1 MGQYRFTSESV
12 TEGHPDKVCDKIA
25 DSVLDDILKHD
36 PAGRVACE
44 VAANTGMVLVMG
56 EITTTHYVNIAG
68 IARQCLAEIGY
79 DDSHGFSADSCS
91 VLVSIDEQSPDIAAG
106 VSRSLEARRGSTD
119 PLDQLG
125 AGDQGMMF
133 GFACNETE
141 PYAPKAYMPLPIHL
155 AHSLAFRLATVRRK
169 QLVPGLM
176 PDGKTQVTLIY
187 DGLAPVAI
195 DNVLISTQH
204 RESLK
209 HADLQDG
216 LLEHVIK
223 PVLPPELCPNG
234 DATAVEFICNPSGQF
249 IKGGPEA
256 DSGLSGRKLIV
267 DTYGGTARHGGGS
280 FSGKD
285 PSKVDR
291 CAAYYARY
299 AAKNLV
305 AAGVAERLELQV
317 SYAIGRAKPV
327 GLMLEAFGTEKT
339 NLDDARALL
348 ETSEVFDFRPGAII
362 EQLDLL
368 RPRYAQVAAY
378 GHFGRVDL
386 DLPWERLNKVEAV
399 RRALSL

>member
-25 DSVLDDILKHD
+25 DSVLDDILAHD

-56 EITTTHYVNIAG
+56 EITTSHYVNIAE
-68 IARQCLAEIGY
+68 ITRRCLTDIGY
-79 DDSHGFSADSCS
+79 ANSHGFNADSCS

-106 VSRSLEARRGSTD
+106 VGLSLEARGGSDD

-125 AGDQGMMF
+125 AGDQGLMF
-133 GFACNETE
+133 GFACSETE
-141 PYAPKAYMPLPIHL
+141 PYAQKAFMPLPIHL
-155 AHSLAFRLATVRRK
+155 AHALAYRLAGVRRAG
-169 QLVPGLM
+169 LVPGLM
-176 PDGKTQVTLIY
+176 PDGKTQVTLLY
-187 DGLAPVAI
+187 EGFKPVAI
-195 DNVLISTQH
+195 DTVLISTQH
-204 RESLK
+204 LESVSQRELK
-209 HADLQDG
+209 DG
-216 LLEHVIK
+216 LFEHVVK
-223 PVLPPELCPNG
+223 PVLPPELCPEG
-234 DATAVEFICNPSGQF
+234 DAALIEFICNPSGQF

-267 DTYGGTARHGGGS
+267 DTYGGMARHGGGS

-291 CAAYYARY
+291 GAAYYARY

-317 SYAIGRAKPV
+317 SYAIGCARPV
-327 GLMLEAFGTEKT
+327 GVMVETFGTEKVAV
-339 NLDDARALL
+339 DDVLALL
-348 ETSEVFDFRPGAII
+348 ENNEVFDCRPQAII
-362 EQLDLL
+362 QQLDLL

-378 GHFGRVDL
+378 GHFGRVDI
-386 DLPWERLNKVEAV
+386 DLPWERLNRVEAV
-399 RRALSL
+399 RQALSL